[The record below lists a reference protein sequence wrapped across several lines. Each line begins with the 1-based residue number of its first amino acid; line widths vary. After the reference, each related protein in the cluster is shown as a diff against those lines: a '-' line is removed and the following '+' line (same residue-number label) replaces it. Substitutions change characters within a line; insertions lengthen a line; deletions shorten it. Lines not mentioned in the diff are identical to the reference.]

1 MCPACVAN
9 AMVMAASATSGGGL
23 LAYLVNK
30 LFRTKTKTERY
41 EKTESGITE
50 GMAGGAARFAEGG
63 KRVNP
68 AQRRVGK
75 VATGLAVG

>member
-30 LFRTKTKTERY
+30 LFRTKTTNRK
-41 EKTESGITE
+41 I
-50 GMAGGAARFAEGG
+50 
-63 KRVNP
+63 
-68 AQRRVGK
+68 
-75 VATGLAVG
+75 